1 MMVKSFRMKALIAG
15 GAVAAAVSAGA
26 VSDVPA
32 AKVLQ
37 STAAMRRKRCFLK
50 IMEHLAFCQEDMM
63 YKRWRLPCLTGHA
76 KAGSPEIQ
84 TGR

>member
-15 GAVAAAVSAGA
+15 AAVAAAVSTGA

-37 STAAMRRKRCFLK
+37 PTAAYAAETVFSQNNGASGFL
-50 IMEHLAFCQEDMM
+50 
-63 YKRWRLPCLTGHA
+63 P
-76 KAGSPEIQ
+76 
-84 TGR
+84 GRYDVQAMAPAMFNWSRESRFA